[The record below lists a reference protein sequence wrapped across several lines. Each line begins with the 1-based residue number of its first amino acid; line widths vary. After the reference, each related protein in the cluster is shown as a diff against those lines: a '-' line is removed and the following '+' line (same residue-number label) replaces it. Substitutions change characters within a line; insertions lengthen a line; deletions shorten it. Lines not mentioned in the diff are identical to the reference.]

1 MYIVTS
7 KPNLISVYSGVV
19 HIIVLLVEVWNKLL
33 DGDYPRFLDRHYRN
47 FTETDLSKIISAE
60 KELKNNQ

>member
-19 HIIVLLVEVWNKLL
+19 HIIILLMKVCMKLL
-33 DGDYPRFLDRHYRN
+33 NRDYPWFFNRHYRN

-60 KELKNNQ
+60 KALKNNQ